1 MLNENEIKRI
11 VKAKL
16 KKDPIGCNY
25 YKDWGFIFPLFEEPK
40 DQRKIPTM
48 GGGWYIDEK
57 TKEMATMTLFDMLDY
72 TGKIETYKF

>member
-16 KKDPIGCNY
+16 KKDPIGCTY
-25 YKDWGFIFPLFEEPK
+25 LKDWGLIFPIFEEPK

-57 TKEMATMTLFDMLDY
+57 TKEMATMTLFEMLDY
-72 TGKIETYKF
+72 TGKEETYKF